1 MIASLCRRRRRRSS
15 VPASSL
21 LGARPSDSGM
31 RYTSNDA
38 PRGITS
44 IAARHGATGVYMR
57 VRLRASYARA
67 GRVAGQPADQRRV
80 TFTRS
85 CSLLLA
91 RGRPLDAPLP
101 SPEAPSRPCSPRWR
115 GRSIVGVAPSPSSS
129 RPPRSNLNYH
139 FTLPFERAAA
149 AATAETQA
157 ADSPV
162 YLSSAPF
169 SLCFFFFLSL
179 SVFLP
184 LSLSLYLSIYLPVQW
199 KTLVLEIDEVA
210 HWARARAGRERRAF

>member
-1 MIASLCRRRRRRSS
+1 
-15 VPASSL
+15 
-21 LGARPSDSGM
+21 M

-44 IAARHGATGVYMR
+44 IAARRAHACMCVY
-57 VRLRASYARA
+57 VRLMRGQDAWPA
-67 GRVAGQPADQRRV
+67 GQRRV

-85 CSLLLA
+85 RSLLLA
-91 RGRPLDAPLP
+91 RGRSARCSSSLARSSFGSG
-101 SPEAPSRPCSPRWR
+101 SPQRWR
-115 GRSIVGVAPSPSSS
+115 GRTVVGVAPSAARLPPLPP
-129 RPPRSNLNYH
+129 RLAPRSNLNYH

-169 SLCFFFFLSL
+169 STLFFSFSSCRAENARSSRSMRSPTAL
-179 SVFLP
+179 
-184 LSLSLYLSIYLPVQW
+184 
-199 KTLVLEIDEVA
+199 
-210 HWARARAGRERRAF
+210 ARARDAKDARFNCDF